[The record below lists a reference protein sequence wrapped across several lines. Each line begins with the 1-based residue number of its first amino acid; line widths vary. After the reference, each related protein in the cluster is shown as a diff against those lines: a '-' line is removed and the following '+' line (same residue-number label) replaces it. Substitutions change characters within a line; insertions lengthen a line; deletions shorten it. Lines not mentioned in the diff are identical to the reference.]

1 MPARLLLA
9 DAPSA
14 RDALTFAKRAA
25 QAGAHGVRLQAAAGL
40 LRMSAAALTPRGPLD
55 RTPTILVLR
64 TLRSDPQLQCD
75 VTVETLTATAD
86 PLTLALPETAPSLT
100 LMRSARAGIEAVA
113 QALPDKPGDDVVRKI
128 RGTVWGT
135 PDTALASLPQG
146 VAFAAYVFG
155 FLSRGNGA
163 TISTAGRWTRLTL
176 PTGHVLLR
184 GPVASGLTPIRR
196 TRPRVSESVTSI
208 E

>member
-1 MPARLLLA
+1 M
-9 DAPSA
+9 
-14 RDALTFAKRAA
+14 T
-25 QAGAHGVRLQAAAGL
+25 
-40 LRMSAAALTPRGPLD
+40 
-55 RTPTILVLR
+55 
-64 TLRSDPQLQCD
+64 
-75 VTVETLTATAD
+75 
-86 PLTLALPETAPSLT
+86 SLT

-155 FLSRGNGA
+155 ILSRGNGA

-196 TRPRVSESVTSI
+196 TRPRVSKSVTSI